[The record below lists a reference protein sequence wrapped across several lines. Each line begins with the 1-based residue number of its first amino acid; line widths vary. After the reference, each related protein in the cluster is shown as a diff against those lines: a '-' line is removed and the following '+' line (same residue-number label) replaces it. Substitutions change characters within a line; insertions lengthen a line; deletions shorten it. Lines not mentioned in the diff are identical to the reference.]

1 MKSLIF
7 FAKLDILNQI
17 YIGGVKMINFK
28 AIGQRIKT
36 QRKIHSLT
44 QEKLAE
50 MLDISTEHLS
60 RIETGSYRPSLVL
73 LEKTSA
79 IFNIGEEE
87 LLFGT
92 KNDLEVNKQLL
103 SKIEDLT
110 EDKKQ
115 ALSLIIDL
123 IK

>member
-1 MKSLIF
+1 
-7 FAKLDILNQI
+7 
-17 YIGGVKMINFK
+17 MINFK

-36 QRKIHSLT
+36 QRKLHSLT

-73 LEKTSA
+73 LEKTSE
-79 IFNIGEEE
+79 IFNIDEEE

-92 KNDLEVNKQLL
+92 KNDFEVNKQLL
-103 SKIEDLT
+103 TKIEDLT